1 MTQLEFAQSIE
12 SLGQQLRRYFRYHC
26 PEYFEDLAQETL
38 LRVTASLESK
48 KETPADFEAF
58 AVGIA
63 RNVYSE
69 YVRKAVR
76 ERRLVKGL
84 EVFPPPYWDTQSEL
98 KHHCLDRCIDAL
110 PAKDREL
117 LERYYFMVNGK
128 QKPVTRE
135 SLAMSHSMS
144 LNALRLTIHRI
155 KDRLAGCVS
164 SCCKDSDNERSV

>member
-12 SLGQQLRRYFRYHC
+12 SLGQQLRRYFKYHC

-38 LRVTASLESK
+38 LRVTESLETK

-76 ERRLVKGL
+76 ERRLAKEL
-84 EVFPPPYWDTQSEL
+84 EVFPPPYWDKQSEL
-98 KHHCLDRCIDAL
+98 KQRCLDRCIHAL
-110 PAKDREL
+110 PSKDREL
-117 LERYYFMVNGK
+117 LERYYFMVKGS
-128 QKPVTRE
+128 QKPVTRK
-135 SLAMSHSMS
+135 SLALSHSMS
-144 LNALRLTIHRI
+144 LSALRLTIHRI
-155 KDRLAGCVS
+155 KNRLADCVS
-164 SCCKDSDNERSV
+164 SCCEESDNERSV